1 MATGVPG
8 RNALALLV
16 EDLTVIFVTDT
27 TSVLVVLQTS
37 RSGRKK
43 KPVLVIP
50 LETRLPPL

>member
-1 MATGVPG
+1 VPG

-50 LETRLPPL
+50 LETILPPL